1 MSNSRYISLWFP
13 YFGAERVQRIF
24 KLEKKHELAIIE
36 NNGNTQTLSS
46 VSFGAYNSGL
56 NIGQPLHDAK
66 AICPQLVTHIRSVK
80 CELAF
85 LHALCRWY
93 TQFTPWVAAD
103 KYDGVTLNIKG
114 CAHLF
119 GSEAKMLDLIVSRT
133 EKVGLTV
140 TSGMADTV
148 GAAWALARFTHKLT
162 ENYLTSNSIDQEARA
177 TRSRAKKKPQTNS
190 SKQRTI
196 QLLKNNTTRIA
207 PVGHTYKSLA
217 KLPIASLRIENEIV
231 TKLNQLGL
239 KFVKDL
245 LKQPRAPL
253 ARRFGTTLITRL
265 DQALGH
271 VPESISPITNRK
283 YFGVRISFPEP
294 IGLIEDIKK
303 TIEKLLTRLCNK
315 LKTAVLGLQK
325 LKIDLIFSNNETQTL
340 LVSMAFFTNEPD
352 RIFSV
357 LLLKLDEIK
366 QNFGIDIIRLEAINV
381 GPILQSQSVNNLE
394 IHEKTVKNQNT
405 TIKNLIERLGTKVGL
420 DAITRH
426 IPAESHIPER
436 SWQILNAA
444 HSDYN
449 LGNWPTSSCNRPSFL
464 WPPEALEG
472 PKDSRLEDHF
482 IWRKKLFHV
491 KTKLGPERIA
501 PEWWIEDNN
510 WRSGVRDYWQVHC
523 DDGQF
528 LWLFY
533 AYGAQLPGGWF
544 CHGKFG

>member
-1 MSNSRYISLWFP
+1 MARPRYISLWFP

-24 KLEKKHELAIIE
+24 KLEKKHKLAIIE
-36 NNGNTQTLSS
+36 NSGNTQTLSS
-46 VSFGAYNSGL
+46 VSFGAHNSGL
-56 NIGQPLHDAK
+56 NIGQPLQDAK
-66 AICPQLVTHIRSVK
+66 AIYPELMIRVRSVK
-80 CELAF
+80 CELTF

-103 KYDGVTLNIKG
+103 NYDGVILNIKG

-119 GSEAKMLDLIVSRT
+119 GGEEGMLDLIVSRT
-133 EKVGLTV
+133 ETFGLTV
-140 TSGMADTV
+140 TSGVADTV
-148 GAAWALARFTHKLT
+148 GGAWALARFTPKPT
-162 ENYLTSNSIDQEARA
+162 ETYLKSNSIDQEARA
-177 TRSRAKKKPQTNS
+177 TRSRATKKIQIDDT
-190 SKQRTI
+190 KQQVT
-196 QLLKNNTTRIA
+196 QLLKNNTKHIA

-217 KLPIASLRIENEIV
+217 KLPIASLRIENKIV

-271 VPESISPITNRK
+271 IPESISPITDRK
-283 YFGVRISFPEP
+283 LFGVRISFPEP

-303 TIEKLLTRLCNK
+303 IIEKLLTHLCNK
-315 LKTAVLGLQK
+315 LKTAVLGLQE
-325 LKIDLIFSNNETQTL
+325 LKIELVFSNNETQTL
-340 LVSMAFFTNEPD
+340 LVSLAFFTNEPD

-366 QNFGIDIIRLEAINV
+366 PNFGIDIIRLEAINV
-381 GPILQSQSVNNLE
+381 NPIIQSQSINNLE
-394 IHEKTVKNQNT
+394 IHEKVIKNQNT
-405 TIKNLIERLGTKVGL
+405 VLKNLIARLGTKVGL

-444 HSDYN
+444 WSDYD
-449 LGNWPTSSCNRPSFL
+449 LGSWPTSSCNRPSFL
-464 WPPEALEG
+464 WPPEALEA
-472 PKDSRLEDHF
+472 PKNSRLQDHF

-510 WRSGVRDYWQVHC
+510 WRSGVRDYWQVYC

-533 AYGAQLPGGWF
+533 AYGAQLPAGWF